1 MNKEQF
7 VKKYDCDISLIYYY
21 RNKFPQTKIS
31 KHETNFLQIDNIIQE
46 RQKIR
51 LQAQNIMLDK
61 TGNNIKEFFN
71 SKTRAYQVADSI
83 FQSMDEKILVQDRT
97 IDSCIKI
104 INKYEDKM
112 RKIHITENIILD
124 EKLANEIL
132 KISHEKNI
140 IKSDDVLNG
149 CDYFTYYPNTKIVS
163 FHIKDP
169 LFWEDLSLNDFLI
182 CYEEIVNKKA
192 A

>member
-1 MNKEQF
+1 MKKEQF
-7 VKKYDCDISLIYYY
+7 IKKYNCDISLIYYY
-21 RNKFPQTKIS
+21 RNKFPQVQIS
-31 KHETNFLQIDNIIQE
+31 KHETNFAQLDNIIQE

-51 LQAQNIMLDK
+51 IQTQNILLDK
-61 TGNNIKEFFN
+61 TGNDIKEFFN
-71 SKTRAYQVADSI
+71 NTTRAYQVVNTI
-83 FQSMDEKILVQDRT
+83 YQSMNEKILVQDAT
-97 IDSCIKI
+97 VNSCIKI

-112 RKIHITENIILD
+112 RKIHITDNIILD
-124 EKLANEIL
+124 ENLANEIL

-169 LFWEDLSLNDFLI
+169 MFWEDLSLKDFLI
-182 CYEEIVNKKA
+182 CYEELNKKA